1 MPEVK
6 SLLLYRDIRKGSNI
20 TLQFFVMS
28 ETEPDVKWY
37 KDGKQLKD
45 PGTIKLH
52 ANGTYKAELLIT
64 LVQYSQDGVYA
75 LMAQNQFGT
84 SSANITLAVKGW
96 SVNF

>member
-1 MPEVK
+1 
-6 SLLLYRDIRKGSNI
+6 
-20 TLQFFVMS
+20 MS
-28 ETEPDVKWY
+28 ETEPDVTWY

-52 ANGTYKAELLIT
+52 ANGAYKAELLIT